1 MEQLPNFLQKLYPFR
16 SHYLRLRDGKK
27 MHYIDEGAGETVLFL
42 HGHPNW
48 SFFFRNL
55 ILLMRNDFK
64 CIAPDNIGYGL
75 SDKPWRYN
83 YNIQQHIDNGISFA
97 ENMHFKKFHI
107 VAQDFGAII
116 ALAMAER
123 WPERISSLSFLNS
136 YSFMLPRIPM
146 LLTFFKLPLVVS
158 IFSRMCNFFL
168 RASIH
173 FGTIGVLPDNV
184 RHGYLWPFKKIL
196 SRGCIADG
204 IVDIPWLPNHPSLPL
219 LEQIEEKAF
228 ILNNKKIKFFWAD
241 NDFLY
246 NFDVLQRWAKVLPN
260 AKYKI
265 YQMAGH
271 YLLDESQ
278 EAINDIRT
286 FVYSARNI
294 EHELFK

>member
-1 MEQLPNFLQKLYPFR
+1 MDSGQ
-16 SHYLRLRDGKK
+16 
-27 MHYIDEGAGETVLFL
+27 
-42 HGHPNW
+42 
-48 SFFFRNL
+48 
-55 ILLMRNDFK
+55 
-64 CIAPDNIGYGL
+64 
-75 SDKPWRYN
+75 
-83 YNIQQHIDNGISFA
+83 
-97 ENMHFKKFHI
+97 
-107 VAQDFGAII
+107 
-116 ALAMAER
+116 
-123 WPERISSLSFLNS
+123 
-136 YSFMLPRIPM
+136 
-146 LLTFFKLPLVVS
+146 
-158 IFSRMCNFFL
+158 
-168 RASIH
+168 
-173 FGTIGVLPDNV
+173 
-184 RHGYLWPFKKIL
+184 GYLWPFKKIS
-196 SRGCIADG
+196 SRGCIGDG

-228 ILNNKKIKFFWAD
+228 ILSNKKIKFFWAD